1 VRIGIVLSN
10 PRNAAP
16 THTTVHLAHAAV
28 AAGHA
33 VRVFAAADL
42 EIDSRGRLIGVA
54 SALQPGAAPTREA
67 LVAGLVNGDL
77 PRRTVQLDDLD
88 VLLLRANPLDANL
101 LALAMVAEDAGVR
114 VLNPPAAILRTANK
128 AWLATLADV
137 PRPETVV
144 TRALP
149 TLARFADGQRGGV
162 VVKPARGCGGRD
174 VSFVRR
180 ASPRALGDAL
190 ARIESHGVHAVAQ
203 AWLPEAAQGEKRLLW
218 LDGRVIGGYLRIRAP
233 GELRHNLKVGGQPHP
248 TTLDEDDARIAATLG
263 PHLRRAGVWLAGIDV
278 IGGRV
283 VEVNT
288 LNPGGAHYT
297 SLLHGVDVAAALVE
311 HLAAP
316 SSHGSPHGDQVL
328 RVG

>member
-10 PRNAAP
+10 PRSAVP
-16 THTTVHLAHAAV
+16 THTTVHVAHAAA

-33 VRVFAAADL
+33 VRIFASADL
-42 EIDSRGRLIGVA
+42 EIDARGRLIGRA
-54 SALQPGAAPTREA
+54 HALEPGAAPTREA
-67 LVAGLVNGDL
+67 LVAALANDGL
-77 PRRTVQLDDLD
+77 PRRTVQIDDLD
-88 VLLLRANPLDANL
+88 VLLLRANPIDTNL
-101 LALAMVAEDAGVR
+101 LALAMIAEDAGVR

-128 AWLATLADV
+128 AWLATLSDV
-137 PRPETVV
+137 PRPATVV

-149 TLARFADGQRGGV
+149 TLSRFAEGLRGGV

-180 ASPRALGDAL
+180 GAPRGLADAL
-190 ARIESHGVHAVAQ
+190 ARTEAGGVHAVAQ
-203 AWLPEAAQGEKRLLW
+203 AWLPEAEHGEKRLLW
-218 LDGRVIGGYLRIRAP
+218 LDGTLLGGYLRVRAP

-248 TTLDEDDARIAATLG
+248 TTLDEADARIAATLG
-263 PHLRRAGVWLAGIDV
+263 PHLRRAGIWLAGIDV
-278 IGGRV
+278 IGGLA

-297 SLLHGVDVAAALVE
+297 SLLHGVDVAAAMVE
-311 HLAAP
+311 RLAAP
-316 SSHGSPHGDQVL
+316 SAHGSHHGEQVL